1 MEAFRYSAP
10 RSVEE
15 VLHVLKEEG
24 QAAKILA
31 GGTDLLVQMKE
42 GLVRPGLVVDIGDL
56 HPLRGIR
63 REGGFVWIGP
73 LTTHHDL
80 ARSTLV
86 QAHGLA
92 LAQGAS
98 EVGSPQIR
106 HRGTLGGNI
115 ANASPAADTLPP
127 LVVLEAEVQVSSLAG
142 SRWLPVESIMEGP
155 SRTVL
160 RPEELIT
167 AVRFPI
173 REGGFHSQYEKFG
186 LRRALSIAV
195 ASVAVGAFQ
204 EEGRLKKITIALGSV
219 SPTVVRASQA
229 EELLTGKALEE
240 SLITQAM
247 TSVGQACC
255 PLDDVRGS
263 IWYRRQLV
271 AALLARI
278 LQSWMND
285 G

>member
-15 VLHVLKEEG
+15 ALHVLKEEA
-24 QAAKILA
+24 QVAKILA

-42 GLVRPGLVVDIGDL
+42 GFHPGLVVDIGNLDQ
-56 HPLRGIR
+56 LRGIR

-80 ARSTLV
+80 ARSTLI
-86 QAHGLA
+86 QEHGLA

-98 EVGSPQIR
+98 KVGSPQIR

-127 LVVLEAEVQVSSLAG
+127 LVVLEAEIQVSSLAG
-142 SRWLPVESIMEGP
+142 SRWLPVESVMEGP
-155 SRTVL
+155 SQTGL

-167 AVRFPI
+167 AVRFPV
-173 REGGFHSQYEKFG
+173 RDRGFRSQYEKFG
-186 LRRALSIAV
+186 SRRALSIAV

-204 EEGRLKKITIALGSV
+204 EEGRLRKITIALGSV
-219 SPTVVRASQA
+219 SPTVMRAPQV
-229 EELLTGKALEE
+229 EELLSGKVLEE
-240 SLITQAM
+240 SLITRASA
-247 TSVGQACC
+247 SVGQACC

-278 LQSWMND
+278 LQSLMND